1 MIIPVEPR
9 TWKKRKEEGNEE
21 EGGGAAI
28 VAQQHGVEKGKPR

>member
-21 EGGGAAI
+21 EGGGAAM